1 MQQIIITAK
10 NNYENL
16 DQWIINHNIH
26 CLMLVCNESIRFLPD
41 ISAKIADIEN
51 KKTKIVRF
59 SDFHPNPLYE
69 SVVSG
74 VRL

>member
-1 MQQIIITAK
+1 
-10 NNYENL
+10 
-16 DQWIINHNIH
+16 
-26 CLMLVCNESIRFLPD
+26 MLVCNESIRFLPD